1 MFFTARV
8 MAVSSRM
15 ITRILSEVSSEVTP
29 VVSEIF
35 LPRACEAP
43 APPFA
48 EKALLD
54 MIYLRKAIPFRDEL
68 DLALPDRR
76 RLNLLAK
83 NFPGPTGKLVRE
95 LIFAVLNP
103 LS

>member
-1 MFFTARV
+1 
-8 MAVSSRM
+8 
-15 ITRILSEVSSEVTP
+15 
-29 VVSEIF
+29 
-35 LPRACEAP
+35 
-43 APPFA
+43 
-48 EKALLD
+48 

-83 NFPGPTGKLVRE
+83 NFPGPSGKLVRE